1 MDFIKRMVMPDKIR
15 VDTKIWRAT
24 EPRSRLSDGQQ
35 NLVIL
40 LSGGKST
47 CPGLT
52 DKWNFEPWLAEAAV
66 GHHFRLIMSLHCLW
80 SLARSPVS
88 KLCKS
93 SHVALSIPWC
103 YQVCFSSCLLCSS
116 FTVVLILGLNIWS
129 PLHPSNI
136 LDAADKDCLI

>member
-15 VDTKIWRAT
+15 VDTKICRAT

-52 DKWNFEPWLAEAAV
+52 DKWNFEPCTNMRKRNQPTHAFIFQIYV
-66 GHHFRLIMSLHCLW
+66 IMLHC
-80 SLARSPVS
+80 S
-88 KLCKS
+88 KLSLGNLYFSCPKLFNTFSHILTSFFSAQMHSFSHYTFSTCKNY
-93 SHVALSIPWC
+93 A
-103 YQVCFSSCLLCSS
+103 Y
-116 FTVVLILGLNIWS
+116 
-129 PLHPSNI
+129 
-136 LDAADKDCLI
+136 